1 MLSRPKYRTDI
12 QALRGLAVLAIV
24 LFHAKENF
32 FPLGYLGVDI
42 FFVISG
48 FVVTPLML
56 RIFDKKAD
64 EKNNRMSNLRYFYL
78 RRFYRLAPALATTLI
93 LSAIVVFTLGPANDH
108 LRFANQGIATLFVA
122 GNFGAYTYSGDYF
135 NSNFNPLL
143 HTWSL
148 SVEEQ
153 IYILLPF
160 LLFLILR
167 NRLNIIR
174 TISIVFILITSISF
188 ILFLFPSILQPI
200 YTQIETN
207 YFSRGFSFY
216 SPVERIWQFTLGGIG
231 FLLLN
236 RKNYQ
241 IKKYSIPI
249 NLLLITALLL
259 LLFGKSELEL
269 KENSII
275 ASIVTL
281 IIILFQ
287 SLEILPK
294 FLIKKLSWV
303 GDRSYSIYLIHM
315 PLLYIAKYSQ
325 VAGFGSGENRVIQT
339 AIAVL
344 ASFVLGSMSYSKI
357 ENRFRNTGK
366 NKTTSFKNLVMALIL
381 SWLIPLTLFATI
393 VSAVEN
399 NYWGFIKNSFRPP
412 TALDS
417 LTGCV
422 EDLTNKKI
430 CSNSNFGATNSVLLI
445 GDSHA
450 GHISLALRDSA
461 NFVNWKSVYIESSK
475 IENLG
480 NSADDRT
487 MSWILRNKPDL
498 VIVSQFWQENSPQDA
513 IKKEFLNLKKLVNN
527 VLIVE
532 NNPIWPDISRFN
544 LSGFLVS
551 PYDLP
556 KTFKKSEM
564 RTVEKNSSDELAK
577 WARINGISTIN
588 FEDLFCSRTRCAR
601 YLDNNWLYTDYNHF
615 SAAGANLT
623 VPQLSDLLT
632 KISKIV

>member
-1 MLSRPKYRTDI
+1 MLRRPKYRTDI

-32 FPLGYLGVDI
+32 APLGYLGVDV

-56 RIFDKKAD
+56 RIFDENAD
-64 EKNNRMSNLRYFYL
+64 EKNNRMSNLRHFYL
-78 RRFYRLAPALATTLI
+78 RRYYRLAPALATTLV
-93 LSAIVVFTLGPANDH
+93 LSAILVFTLGPANDH
-108 LRFANQGIATLFVA
+108 LRFAYQGIATLFVA
-122 GNFGAYTYSGDYF
+122 GNFGAYRYSGDYF

-167 NRLNIIR
+167 KRLNIIR

-188 ILFLFPSILQPI
+188 ILFLFPSIMQPI
-200 YTQIETN
+200 YNLIETN
-207 YFSRGFSFY
+207 YLSSGFSFY
-216 SPVERIWQFTLGGIG
+216 SPIERIWQFTLGGIG
-231 FLLLN
+231 YLLLK
-236 RKNYQ
+236 RRNYQ
-241 IKKYSIPI
+241 IKKYSILI
-249 NLLLITALLL
+249 NLLLIAALLFF
-259 LLFGKSELEL
+259 LFGKSELEL
-269 KENSII
+269 KNNSII
-275 ASIVTL
+275 ASMVTL
-281 IIILFQ
+281 FIILFQ

-294 FLIKKLSWV
+294 YLMKKLCWI
-303 GDRSYSIYLIHM
+303 GDRSYSIYLVHL

-325 VAGFGSGENRVIQT
+325 VAGYGSGENRVIQT
-339 AIAVL
+339 TIAVL
-344 ASFVLGSMSYSKI
+344 ASFFFGSMSYSKI
-357 ENRFRNTGK
+357 ENKFRNIGK
-366 NKTTSFKNLVMALIL
+366 NKTTSFKNMALAFIL
-381 SWLIPLTLFATI
+381 SWLIPLTLFASI
-393 VSAVEN
+393 ASAVEN

-430 CSNSNFGATNSVLLI
+430 CSNPNFGATKSVLLI

-461 NFVNWKSVYIESSK
+461 NIVNWNSVYIESSK

-480 NSADDRT
+480 NRTDDRT
-487 MSWILRNKPDL
+487 ISWILKNRPDL
-498 VIVSQFWQENSPQDA
+498 VIVSQYWQENSPQGT

-527 VLIVE
+527 VLVVE

-544 LSGFLVS
+544 LSGFLLS

-556 KTFKKSEM
+556 RTFKKSEM
-564 RTVEKNSSDELAK
+564 RTVEKNSSDDLAK
-577 WARINGISTIN
+577 WARNNGISTMN
-588 FEDLFCSRTRCAR
+588 FEDLFCSRTRCSR
-601 YLDNNWLYTDYNHF
+601 YLDNNWLYTDYNHL

-623 VPQLSDLLT
+623 VPQLSKFLT
-632 KISKIV
+632 KISKKV